1 MNIDPDT
8 LKNFQQAYELGQK
21 IVDLVKNHRADA
33 ALLGCL
39 AAMAL
44 LRRKTTITL
53 DDMLNRMKTIDQIV
67 DMAKIMFPSKAAKTD
82 G

>member
-1 MNIDPDT
+1 MIDPAQF
-8 LKNFQQAYELGQK
+8 KQAYELGQK

-44 LRRKTTITL
+44 LRRKTTIDL
-53 DDMLNRMKTIDQIV
+53 DDMLNRMRTIDTAV
-67 DMAKIMFPSKAAKTD
+67 DMLKVMFPPKVKPD
-82 G
+82 GG